1 MDTALN
7 MKTILLPT
15 RFLPFVLVL
24 AQVGQISAADIPL
37 PTAEIEHLTGLK
49 GKWFESE
56 RVFKITRPRRD
67 VPIAIDGRVL
77 PPFMGFTSWAAFTPG
92 QKSPAMLMGDIVL
105 FEDEVDEA
113 MSAALDAGLQVTA
126 LHNHF
131 LYDEPKVLFMHISGE
146 GEALALA
153 RGVRAI
159 LDRIDTTRTIKEQ
172 DDIQRTT
179 TSQPKRRSGA
189 PDLPRSSAITASS
202 LESLFGDK
210 GTTQDGM
217 VKFVWGRT
225 AKMQCGC
232 EVGREMGVNT
242 WAAFYGTDTN
252 CAVCGDFVVLESDL
266 QATLRELRHHGISV
280 VAIHHHMTGES
291 PRLLFLHY
299 WGRGLAGDLASA
311 LKAALAL
318 QTK

>member
-1 MDTALN
+1 
-7 MKTILLPT
+7 MKTIQLLVRLFPG
-15 RFLPFVLVL
+15 L
-24 AQVGQISAADIPL
+24 AALSLTAQTYSADIPL

-49 GKWFESE
+49 GKWFENE
-56 RVFKITRPRRD
+56 HVFKITQPRRD
-67 VPIAIDGRVL
+67 VPIAIDGRVM

-92 QKSPAMLMGDIVL
+92 GKSPVMLMGDIVL
-105 FEDEVDEA
+105 FEDEVDSA
-113 MSAALDAGLQVTA
+113 MSAALDSGLQVTA

-131 LYDEPKVLFMHISGE
+131 FYDEPKVFFMHIFAE
-146 GEALALA
+146 GEALTLA
-153 RGVRAI
+153 RGVRAV
-159 LDRIDTTRTIKEQ
+159 LDRVDATRVITAE
-172 DDIQRTT
+172 DDIQRSTN
-179 TSQPKRRSGA
+179 SRPKRRSSA
-189 PDLPRSSAITASS
+189 PELPRSSTITAAA

-210 GTTQDGM
+210 GTAQDGM

-252 CAVCGDFVVLESDL
+252 SAVCGDFVVLESDL

-299 WGRGLAGDLASA
+299 WGRGLASDLAGA
-311 LKAALAL
+311 LKSALAL